1 MTCSEIREEFSNRRE
16 GILNEARHA
25 LFDAHIEAC
34 EDCRAEYVSFA
45 SVWDALDSFGALP
58 EMELPPDFHRELL
71 SRIEREQIDRA
82 VESEL
87 TWRQRMGR
95 IVFGRQSW
103 KVALSTTVAAV
114 LIALAIA
121 FLPGGNGVKM
131 NPGSERILPG
141 TGHVKSATDTGK
153 GTETTQ
159 PGDTTGATLQAAVDI
174 SVQYS
179 GSVPVVTLINTGPA
193 TKTDVHVKVAEIV
206 LPELPNRGPGHNLLT
221 PENQDSDF
229 WVGKVGMGDS
239 ADVTVD
245 LAPLVQDALRTES
258 TDTVY
263 ALTRSAGAH
272 LTITWTSQGALV
284 TRHLFVPVRR
294 SQAMTIGVSG
304 QVSATHLLATAAGE
318 GQIAILTTSVPGR
331 MVSLSGSNV
340 DIDTA
345 IRSVYPDAQMQRA
358 GDTIT
363 IK

>member
-193 TKTDVHVKVAEIV
+193 TKTDVQVVPRPAIRQ
-206 LPELPNRGPGHNLLT
+206 LGQNLLT

-229 WVGKVGMGDS
+229 WVVLDSRKVYVLLDAEGKVS
-239 ADVTVD
+239 LLVKH
-245 LAPLVQDALRTES
+245 APRKLVLDCLKC
-258 TDTVY
+258 
-263 ALTRSAGAH
+263 
-272 LTITWTSQGALV
+272 
-284 TRHLFVPVRR
+284 P
-294 SQAMTIGVSG
+294 
-304 QVSATHLLATAAGE
+304 
-318 GQIAILTTSVPGR
+318 
-331 MVSLSGSNV
+331 
-340 DIDTA
+340 
-345 IRSVYPDAQMQRA
+345 
-358 GDTIT
+358 
-363 IK
+363 